1 MSKKT
6 RNWII
11 AGGAAAVI
19 LIGTGGYMFMD
30 NYLGNRVEIE
40 QAIPAS
46 GAVADASADG
56 EKTVVTAE
64 RLNGEWKITDASKVY
79 ISVTTS
85 RETVNFENAAVSGT
99 WTIQLDQPEDMKAE
113 GVLEMSDVNSGNGQR
128 DEHIKTADFFD
139 VAQYPQATFTAA
151 SFEGLPG
158 EWEEGKVYD
167 FKMAGTMNVKGI
179 DKEVTFDGQA
189 LYQDNQ
195 VRLSGTTTVT
205 FADFGLQNPHN
216 VVLDTE
222 NDISVRLELVLE
234 K

>member
-1 MSKKT
+1 MNKQT

-11 AGGAAAVI
+11 AGGTAAVI
-19 LIGTGGYMFMD
+19 LIGVGGYMFMD
-30 NYLGNRVEIE
+30 SYLGNKVEIVE
-40 QAIPAS
+40 AIPAS

-79 ISVTTS
+79 FSVTTS

>member
-19 LIGTGGYMFMD
+19 LIGTGGYKFMD

-79 ISVTTS
+79 FSVTTS